1 MPVQGGQ
8 RVSSGHERPPVY
20 LPAGQVP
27 ESVARLA
34 YETYAVNHGNQSFE
48 RLHERGGFDWAELI
62 GCLRGSY
69 IPGSQTAA
77 DDLRRIRAKQ
87 GGGEHDSA

>member
-1 MPVQGGQ
+1 MDEKMVPVQGHQ
-8 RVSSGHERPPVY
+8 RVSPDGVHPQVF

-34 YETYAVNHGNQSFE
+34 YEIYAIRHGNQSFE

-62 GCLRGSY
+62 GCLRGDY
-69 IPGSQTAA
+69 MKGSQQAA
-77 DDLRRIRAKQ
+77 DDLRRIHKA
-87 GGGEHDSA
+87 SN